1 MTLSI
6 TRPMEPRMNSNRV
19 LTIVLCL
26 VSFALVSCGKS
37 SSQNANLRTM
47 NAIPDAPAI
56 SLQLG
61 TNPPLVTGLLFQQL
75 TQYVNVP
82 GGSQDFMV
90 SANGG
95 ASFAINQT
103 LSMGNGN
110 YSYIAYGPVVSA
122 TGLLINENNLPTVN
136 SGTFNFRVINVA
148 AGIGPVDVYL
158 TPLGTDLNT
167 TSPTVPNAGFG
178 GISSFVSVNSG
189 TYELR
194 ATATGTKNVIYDTV
208 PQAFTNGNSYEAVV
222 FTKGSARLVNV
233 AILNEDS
240 TGTSQVND
248 NLLAEFKVLN
258 ASTAGTALNVSV
270 DGVIALSNIPYQG
283 VSNYV
288 TTPAGSTTF
297 TVQATATPG
306 ANLLTL
312 VSTLA
317 SATDTSLVF
326 SGPPGG
332 LIPLVLSDNNLPPPA
347 LNARVRFVNVSPSI
361 GPLDVYVNFS
371 KTISALVENSGSA
384 YVNETADGT
393 IGTAYEFD
401 FNIAGT
407 TTPVLKLPGV
417 TIIAGHTY
425 TVYVVGPSSA
435 PQGVV
440 SQDN

>member
-1 MTLSI
+1 
-6 TRPMEPRMNSNRV
+6 MNSNRA
-19 LTIVLCL
+19 LTFLFCL
-26 VSFALVSCGKS
+26 ISFALAGCGHS
-37 SSQNANLRTM
+37 SSNNANLRIV
-47 NAIPDAPAI
+47 NAIPDAP
-56 SLQLG
+56 SVSVQLG

-75 TQYVNVP
+75 TQYMSVG

-95 ASFAINQT
+95 QSFAINQT
-103 LSMGNGN
+103 LSLGNG
-110 YSYIAYGPVVSA
+110 SYTYVVYGPIVSA
-122 TGLLINENNLPTVN
+122 TAILINENNFPTPN
-136 SGTFNFRVINVA
+136 SGAFNFRVINVA

-167 TSPTVPNAGFG
+167 TSPTVSNVGLGAIGSFVNVNAG
-178 GISSFVSVNSG
+178 
-189 TYELR
+189 TLELR
-194 ATATGTKNVIYDTV
+194 ATATGTKNVIYDTAV
-208 PQAFTNGNSYEAVV
+208 QAFTSGSSYEAVV
-222 FTKGSARLVNV
+222 FTKGSSRLVSV
-233 AILNEDS
+233 ALLDENS
-240 TGTSQVND
+240 TGTGQVND
-248 NLLAEFKVLN
+248 NLLAEFKVVN
-258 ASTAGTALNVSV
+258 ASTAGTALNVLAN
-270 DGVIALSNIPYQG
+270 GVIALSNIPYQG

-288 TTPAGSTTF
+288 TTPAGSSTF

-312 VSTLA
+312 VTTLD

-326 SGPPGG
+326 SGPTGG

-347 LNARVRFVNVSPSI
+347 LNARVRFVNVSPGL
-361 GPLDVYVNFS
+361 GPVDVYINFS
-371 KTISALVENSGSA
+371 QQTAGLAENSASR
-384 YVNETADGT
+384 YINETADAT

-425 TVYVVGPSSA
+425 TVYVVGPSTS

-440 SQDN
+440 AQDD